1 LRRSKAKR
9 EIDKLLSN
17 LEAKVKEEKML
28 VWAVPVV
35 RVLTFNDEDGNFSE
49 ERLADFLSNV
59 KSLAYSA
66 IDDIYQKGGSLAKK
80 QDLEI
85 LLSLTMN
92 TIWEV
97 VNTWNASEEKPEEEK
112 QGNMRTE
119 EEDEQ

>member
-1 LRRSKAKR
+1 MRRSKAKR

>member
-1 LRRSKAKR
+1 MRRSKAKR

-17 LEAKVKEEKML
+17 LESKVKEKKML

-80 QDLEI
+80 QDLEV

-92 TIWEV
+92 VIWEAV
-97 VNTWNASEEKPEEEK
+97 RDKWSVFTSEEGTKEES
-112 QGNMRTE
+112 RE
-119 EEDEQ
+119 EHEDH